1 MGKQGKHACD
11 DDGPN
16 EQKTLE
22 RSIEVKLIKG
32 AVKNHFDFYSPFKY
46 FKYDSLWYYK
56 ILRFY
61 PTISTPSGRSSAFT
75 MEFPLIFTLFKFGR
89 FRRTEMSVI

>member
-32 AVKNHFDFYSPFKY
+32 AVKNHFDF
-46 FKYDSLWYYK
+46 LQ
-56 ILRFY
+56 
-61 PTISTPSGRSSAFT
+61 
-75 MEFPLIFTLFKFGR
+75 PLQIFQ
-89 FRRTEMSVI
+89 V

>member
-32 AVKNHFDFYSPFKY
+32 AVKNHFDFYSPFY
-46 FKYDSLWYYK
+46 GQRGL
-56 ILRFY
+56 I
-61 PTISTPSGRSSAFT
+61 IRSK
-75 MEFPLIFTLFKFGR
+75 ETLNMVEIVRESMYIIQKLL
-89 FRRTEMSVI
+89 ENN

>member
-1 MGKQGKHACD
+1 MGKQGKHAC

-32 AVKNHFDFYSPFKY
+32 AVKNHFDF
-46 FKYDSLWYYK
+46 LQ
-56 ILRFY
+56 
-61 PTISTPSGRSSAFT
+61 
-75 MEFPLIFTLFKFGR
+75 PLQVFQ
-89 FRRTEMSVI
+89 V

>member
-16 EQKTLE
+16 ERKTRK

-32 AVKNHFDFYSPFKY
+32 AVKIILIFYSPFKY
-46 FKYDSLWYYK
+46 FK
-56 ILRFY
+56 
-61 PTISTPSGRSSAFT
+61 
-75 MEFPLIFTLFKFGR
+75 
-89 FRRTEMSVI
+89 